1 MLCRLG
7 GVKFTTQPSAEVQEI
22 TTYGR
27 LRAALRRGRR
37 QVRMILDLA
46 QCEGRTHGS
55 KPLVGFTVRGTLLA
69 THLLIMTYPLLSV
82 YNYAMVICVT
92 AAMTVTWY
100 VCGRAWCG
108 CKCFLK
114 VRKVLKTNF
123 SLCDTS
129 SHVLIL
135 LINPVHSLRLHQQRQ
150 GHRDNSPDAR
160 RHPSRAATLHRPL
173 PPQWGGNFYHVSA
186 AGVRR
191 KH

>member
-82 YNYAMVICVT
+82 YNYTMVICVT

-100 VCGRAWCG
+100 VWRMGGR
-108 CKCFLK
+108 
-114 VRKVLKTNF
+114 
-123 SLCDTS
+123 
-129 SHVLIL
+129 
-135 LINPVHSLRLHQQRQ
+135 
-150 GHRDNSPDAR
+150 
-160 RHPSRAATLHRPL
+160 
-173 PPQWGGNFYHVSA
+173 
-186 AGVRR
+186 GVDVNVF
-191 KH
+191 